1 MAIET
6 ALLIVP
12 PHDVQA
18 FAARL
23 RERYAALSF
32 AQGPAHVTLFY
43 PFAPPLEVPQ
53 ALERLTSLCATVS
66 AFDLTLDRYG
76 RFPNAVYLE
85 PHEPSSILKLHRILL
100 EAFPAY
106 PPYQGAFGT
115 ALVPHLTLAHDI
127 EDTADV
133 PLPPAPSFTFTVDRL
148 HLYAGDP
155 QVRAAWVALAVFPL
169 GIRR

>member
-6 ALLIVP
+6 SLLIVP

-18 FAARL
+18 FAAPL
-23 RERYAALSF
+23 RERYAPLSF

-43 PFAPPLEVPQ
+43 PFVSPPDLPAAV
-53 ALERLTSLCATVS
+53 ERLASLCATIPS
-66 AFDLTLDRYG
+66 FEITLNQYG
-76 RFPNAVYLE
+76 RFPKAVYLE
-85 PHEPSSILKLHRILL
+85 PHEPASILRLHRILL
-100 EAFPAY
+100 EAFPEY

-115 ALVPHLTLAHDI
+115 ALVPHLTLAHDL
-127 EDTADV
+127 DDPADV
-133 PLPPAPSFTFTVDRL
+133 RLPPAPSFNFTVDRL

-169 GIRR
+169 GPRR

>member
-12 PHDVQA
+12 SHDVQA
-18 FAARL
+18 FAAPL
-23 RERYAALSF
+23 RERYAPLSF

-43 PFAPPLEVPQ
+43 PFVPPPDLPAAV
-53 ALERLTSLCATVS
+53 ERLARLCATVTP
-66 AFDLTLDRYG
+66 FEITLNRYG
-76 RFPNAVYLE
+76 RFPKAIYLE
-85 PHEPSSILKLHRILL
+85 PQEPAPILTLHRVLL
-100 EAFPAY
+100 EAFPEY

-127 EDTADV
+127 EDPADV
-133 PLPPAPSFTFTVDRL
+133 RLPPAPSFTFFVDRL

-155 QVRAAWVALAVFPL
+155 QLRAPWVPLAILPL
-169 GIRR
+169 GAQR